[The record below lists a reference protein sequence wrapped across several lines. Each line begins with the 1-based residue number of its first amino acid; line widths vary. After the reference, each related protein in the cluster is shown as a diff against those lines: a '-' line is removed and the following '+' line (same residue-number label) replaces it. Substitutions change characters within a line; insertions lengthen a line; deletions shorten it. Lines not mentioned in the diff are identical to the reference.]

1 MLVSAQILPG
11 CVQYSDFGTD
21 FRSIVSAI
29 TLHGSL
35 ARIPKRNIPRL
46 SDRHLPALG
55 VAAAGPSKVR

>member
-29 TLHGSL
+29 TSRIVGENTETEHTTIIGSPFTR
-35 ARIPKRNIPRL
+35 ARRSSSRPE
-46 SDRHLPALG
+46 
-55 VAAAGPSKVR
+55 

>member
-11 CVQYSDFGTD
+11 CVQYSDFSTD

-35 ARIPKRNIPRL
+35 ARIPKREHTTIIGSPFTRARR
-46 SDRHLPALG
+46 SSSRPE
-55 VAAAGPSKVR
+55 